1 MGLRALW
8 TKGPSLQIDPAALAA
23 SIGALPDLDLERG
36 LTTTLQQ
43 VVLAARTL
51 FGADGAGLMLAD
63 ADGELRWASATDQ
76 QSQLVEEDQ
85 ERLGKGPCRAAFSQR
100 MAIAV
105 HNAST
110 EPDPDGSRSVLRSA
124 GFQGALSVPVEVHG
138 GPIGS
143 LDLYS
148 SQPRDWDDSEIGA
161 LQAYAGIVANLLGSA
176 AAAHVKGRL
185 ADQLQ
190 AALAHGAVI
199 EQAKGAL
206 MDRHGSGWILA
217 ASTSP
222 AAPTTW
228 HCQAGRRPSRSD
240 SGPRPK
246 RCTRSAPW
254 RSRRLAGEV
263 LSRASARRAACPSA
277 HAAAG
282 AATMASASRPTRRL
296 VRYPMV
302 HSLNAHVR
310 PLWLFS
316 YRRSRLSST
325 VPTTEATSENR
336 TISRHPGQP
345 PSGRICTRPGLMA
358 LAPAPWR

>member
-1 MGLRALW
+1 MGLPGLRS
-8 TKGPSLQIDPAALAA
+8 KGPSLQIDPAALAA
-23 SIGALPDLDLERG
+23 SIGALHDLDLERG
-36 LTTTLQQ
+36 LTATLQEI
-43 VVLAARTL
+43 VLAARTL

-105 HNAST
+105 QNADT
-110 EPDPDGSRSVLRSA
+110 QPDPDGSRSVLRNS
-124 GFQGALSVPVEVHG
+124 GFQAALSVPVELHG

-148 SQPRDWDDSEIGA
+148 SQPRDWDDSEVGA

-206 MDRHGSGWILA
+206 MEREGLDA
-217 ASTSP
+217 ATAYERLRT
-222 AAPTTW
+222 AA
-228 HCQAGRRPSRSD
+228 RSSSRKVAD
-240 SGPRPK
+240 
-246 RCTRSAPW
+246 
-254 RSRRLAGEV
+254 V
-263 LSRASARRAACPSA
+263 ARDML
-277 HAAAG
+277 AG
-282 AATMASASRPTRRL
+282 AAFPPT
-296 VRYPMV
+296 
-302 HSLNAHVR
+302 
-310 PLWLFS
+310 
-316 YRRSRLSST
+316 
-325 VPTTEATSENR
+325 
-336 TISRHPGQP
+336 QP
-345 PSGRICTRPGLMA
+345 
-358 LAPAPWR
+358 